1 MQLQGRHIYTN
12 LNRTPCDGS
21 QKTEKRHGQIRWV
34 FVFTPLLNYD
44 IVWRQRAALDASR
57 FFWFFFSLAIMKT
70 EGEVSLW
77 KKEIGKIG
85 REQLVGRM
93 SLTFQRIRG
102 LQKMG
107 SELLGTRRGTKI

>member
-34 FVFTPLLNYD
+34 FVFTPSL
-44 IVWRQRAALDASR
+44 ITASCGGSGR
-57 FFWFFFSLAIMKT
+57 RLTPVDFFGFFFSLAIMKI
-70 EGEVSLW
+70 EGEVNLW
-77 KKEIGKIG
+77 KKELGKIG
-85 REQLVGRM
+85 GEQLVGRM
-93 SLTFQRIRG
+93 SLALQRIKG

-107 SELLGTRRGTKI
+107 SEPLGMRRGTKI